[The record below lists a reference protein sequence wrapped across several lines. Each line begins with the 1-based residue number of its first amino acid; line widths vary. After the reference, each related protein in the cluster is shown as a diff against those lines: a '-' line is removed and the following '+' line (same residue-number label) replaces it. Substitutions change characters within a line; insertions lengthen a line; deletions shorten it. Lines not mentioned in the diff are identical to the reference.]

1 MGKKQ
6 REEKIA
12 ELKQEERID
21 YNKNSLMFTTEL
33 SIKVVWLCFQFRYFN
48 SWYFQ
53 PMHRCAFMGL
63 LFFFF
68 QNTEEQFSE
77 SSYKIFFYIWLFG
90 LKAVA

>member
-33 SIKVVWLCFQFRYFN
+33 SIKVV
-48 SWYFQ
+48 
-53 PMHRCAFMGL
+53 
-63 LFFFF
+63 
-68 QNTEEQFSE
+68 
-77 SSYKIFFYIWLFG
+77 
-90 LKAVA
+90 